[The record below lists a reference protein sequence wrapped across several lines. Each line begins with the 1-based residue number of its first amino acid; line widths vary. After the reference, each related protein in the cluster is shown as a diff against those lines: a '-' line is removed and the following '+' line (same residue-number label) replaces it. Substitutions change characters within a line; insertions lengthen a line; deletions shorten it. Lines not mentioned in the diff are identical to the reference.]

1 MVLELSRSRA
11 EDVGETNDETAT
23 ELRSMVDGL
32 SAEIIASD
40 ERRVVTG

>member
-11 EDVGETNDETAT
+11 EDVGEINDETTT
-23 ELRSMVDGL
+23 ELRSMVDEL
-32 SAEIIASD
+32 SAELIASN